1 MRTVL
6 VVSGGGLQGM
16 ALFEALRRIPQT
28 RTVLMDCHED
38 NIGRYHATRFVLA
51 PLLTDEPAFLDCLL
65 ETCRDEGIDFVFP
78 ATERE
83 LDVLARA
90 RSRIESL
97 GARLMVSQPPALAV
111 GMDKLSLHTWLTA
124 HGLPSLPTVTDP
136 VAAGLPLPWLGKP
149 RSGWGGQGTIVART
163 RDAGVEASRC
173 TDVDRVWQPLIEG
186 FDEYSVD
193 FAIDGEG
200 RISPLAARRRIRTLS
215 GFALVC
221 EPVEDRDIH
230 DLAARVADALV
241 ALGACGVLNLQ
252 ILRTPEG
259 MWVSDLNP
267 RVGTSLPLSL
277 AVGLNPVAFLLGQAA
292 PATSPRRI
300 VRTFRALHERAVTVL
315 ELSQV
320 RGVVFD
326 LDDTLFD
333 QKDWIGRKLQA
344 VWLLHR
350 DELPPRHRYLREM
363 HWLLE
368 EGHRSDLID
377 AYCALAGLGTEVAQ
391 RLIGSY
397 RAAQPDDCR
406 LYDDVWPVLSEL
418 RRRGYR
424 LGLLTDNPAASQR
437 MKVHV
442 AQLAPAFDAIVYTG
456 DLGVSKPNRR
466 GFDAVADGLGLG
478 SDRLVM
484 VGDNL
489 YRDSVGSLDAG
500 FAHAFLVRHAGSM
513 FDFGAGAAWSDPA
526 PGQLT
531 SVQALTE
538 LLWYLE
544 GPTLGH

>member
-16 ALFEALRRIPQT
+16 ALIEALRRIPQT

-38 NIGRYHATRFVLA
+38 NIGRYHATRFVRA
-51 PLLTDEPAFLDCLL
+51 PLLTDEDAFLDCLL
-65 ETCRDEGIDFVFP
+65 GTCRDEGIDFVFP

-83 LDVLARA
+83 LDMLARA

-97 GARLMVSQPPALAV
+97 GARLMVSQPPALEV
-111 GMDKLSLHTWLTA
+111 GMDKLRLHTWLSA
-124 HGLPSLPTVTDP
+124 HGLPSLRTVIDP

-149 RSGWGGQGTIVART
+149 RSGWGGQGAVVART
-163 RDAGVEASRC
+163 LDAWVEASRGGV
-173 TDVDRVWQPLIEG
+173 VDRVWQPLIEG

-200 RISPLAARRRIRTLS
+200 RVSPLAVRRRIRTLS
-215 GFALVC
+215 GFALIC
-221 EPVEDRDIH
+221 EPVEDLDVH
-230 DLAARVADALV
+230 ALAARVADALA
-241 ALGACGVLNLQ
+241 ALGGCGVLNLQ
-252 ILRTPEG
+252 ILRTTDG
-259 MWVSDLNP
+259 LWVSDLNP

-277 AVGLNPVAFLLGQAA
+277 AVGRNPVAFLLGQPEPVA
-292 PATSPRRI
+292 PPHQT
-300 VRTFRALHERAVTVL
+300 VRTFRALHERAVAALDLT
-315 ELSQV
+315 QV
-320 RGVVFD
+320 RGLVFD

-344 VWLLHR
+344 VWQRHQ
-350 DELPPRHRYLREM
+350 DELPPRQRYLRDM

-377 AYCALAGLGTEVAQ
+377 AYCALAGLGTELGE
-391 RLIGSY
+391 RLIASY
-397 RAAQPDDCR
+397 RAAQPDACR
-406 LYDDVWPVLSEL
+406 LYDDAWPVLSEL

-424 LGLLTDNPAASQR
+424 LALLTDNPTASQR

-442 AQLAPAFDAIVYTG
+442 ARLASAFDAIVYTG
-456 DLGVSKPNRR
+456 DLGASKPDRR
-466 GFDAVADGLGLG
+466 GFDAVADGLGLAP
-478 SDRLVM
+478 DRLVM

-513 FDFGAGAAWSDPA
+513 FDFGTGAAWSDPA

-531 SVQALTE
+531 SVLALTE

-544 GPTLGH
+544 GPKFEH